1 MEKLDNHIFEAI
13 TQLRS
18 NKKESNESAIMTH
31 LSEEL
36 EELNIDKKRLTERLK
51 WLVQYKRFENKP
63 RNGVNSYYSMSD
75 DSQCTEPP
83 LAPKSL
89 DKPTLDK
96 CPNKKL
102 EVTINHDTE
111 NTICKLNLQIQNIT
125 TELEAIK
132 MFVKEQF
139 YLIKKSTAE
148 IDHQSEPQ
156 RNKEFIELLQ
166 QQNKNLVKENKSRTT
181 IIQML
186 IENQNVPNEVDLE
199 SNSTKKI
206 ETVTRKS
213 NKKQSIHKTDEFK
226 YSNRYE
232 TLYSDDNNDESCN
245 SYDRSTSS
253 DGSTSSDEI
262 SDEISS
268 GNMQKKK
275 NRKIS
280 TERKEMKSTERK
292 G

>member
-18 NKKESNESAIMTH
+18 NKKQPNESAIMTH

-51 WLVQYKRFENKP
+51 WLVQYKRFEN
-63 RNGVNSYYSMSD
+63 NGVNSYYSMSD

-111 NTICKLNLQIQNIT
+111 NTICKLNPQIQNIT

-132 MFVKEQF
+132 VGVKEQL

-148 IDHQSEPQ
+148 TDHQSEPQ

-166 QQNKNLVKENKSRTT
+166 QQNK
-181 IIQML
+181 
-186 IENQNVPNEVDLE
+186 P
-199 SNSTKKI
+199 
-206 ETVTRKS
+206 
-213 NKKQSIHKTDEFK
+213 
-226 YSNRYE
+226 Y
-232 TLYSDDNNDESCN
+232 
-245 SYDRSTSS
+245 
-253 DGSTSSDEI
+253 GS
-262 SDEISS
+262 
-268 GNMQKKK
+268 K
-275 NRKIS
+275 
-280 TERKEMKSTERK
+280 
-292 G
+292 